1 MSTHVLRLPLRQRPV
16 GLLGRIW
23 RRFTGG
29 PARSARRP
37 NRLRLETLNDSAR
50 RDLGLQ
56 MDAEFDAALTRI
68 GLMAVAGR
76 TLL

>member
-23 RRFTGG
+23 RHLSGG
-29 PARSARRP
+29 SARSARRP
-37 NRLRLETLNDSAR
+37 NRLRLETLTDSAR

-56 MDAEFDAALTRI
+56 MDAEFDTALTRI